1 MQHTWAGWRMQQS
14 SPASSSQGILSLFG
28 MLAGCLA
35 VTTACVVF
43 LRSHILLSRVVAL
56 ELLHFML
63 LYSPVN
69 FNVSFFFLKI
79 FFLIYREDEAKH
91 TMMRCIRWK
100 INNQLDS
107 IFLNPPSC
115 SVVWLSTFFLKWVIS
130 WRIQRKHVRKRNIDE
145 RCS

>member
-1 MQHTWAGWRMQQS
+1 MQQS

-28 MLAGCLA
+28 TLAGCLA

-43 LRSHILLSRVVAL
+43 LLSHILLSRVVAL

-79 FFLIYREDEAKH
+79 SFFLIYREDEAKH
-91 TMMRCIRWK
+91 TMMRCIR
-100 INNQLDS
+100 
-107 IFLNPPSC
+107 
-115 SVVWLSTFFLKWVIS
+115 
-130 WRIQRKHVRKRNIDE
+130 
-145 RCS
+145 